1 ANPQFQQDV
10 QSAPA
15 SNAGQPIDN
24 AQGPVT
30 SGVQV
35 GATEERKPTM
45 TVSSDPLDVRVS
57 IRVRDASLA
66 TFLEIISNQAK
77 INFIMTEGLKNR
89 TVTAFLQNVSVR
101 DALQI
106 LLEIKGLTYQQI
118 GRSNSYIIRERMK
131 DVPLRITRIYT
142 LS

>member
-1 ANPQFQQDV
+1 RNASKNEGASIMTTWDDNSVSRRKRSIGTALAAMFWAVESSLVPLTSAWAQTKSAEPEANPQFQQDV

-57 IRVRDASLA
+57 IRVRDA
-66 TFLEIISNQAK
+66 
-77 INFIMTEGLKNR
+77 
-89 TVTAFLQNVSVR
+89 
-101 DALQI
+101 
-106 LLEIKGLTYQQI
+106 
-118 GRSNSYIIRERMK
+118 
-131 DVPLRITRIYT
+131 
-142 LS
+142 